1 MKCFFLLQIFY
12 KLTIN
17 CTKISILFLYRR
29 IFTDRV
35 WFVRLCW
42 ALILVV
48 VCACTS
54 FTTAT
59 LLQCDPIS
67 GAWERWKGKSTCV
80 NLYAL
85 WYSNAIYNIL
95 TDVTIVLMVPPVVL
109 SLKLPARQKSALICI
124 FGLGVIVCVASI
136 SRLTTLYS
144 SAYGSDATA
153 GSFVSTIW
161 TTIEAGLGIICANL
175 PMLRTPLQRMF
186 PKLFPSRPGT
196 SQVSAPSGTSNSG
209 EGRTL
214 VLSAKINA
222 VNDSLIM
229 PLQNFTSSMNP
240 AMFVHGESGLGN
252 PSSSIHET

>member
-1 MKCFFLLQIFY
+1 M
-12 KLTIN
+12 
-17 CTKISILFLYRR
+17 
-29 IFTDRV
+29 
-35 WFVRLCW
+35 
-42 ALILVV
+42 V
-48 VCACTS
+48 VCAGIS

-59 LLQCDPIS
+59 LLQCNPIN
-67 GAWERWKGKSTCV
+67 GAWERWKGKFICV

-109 SLKLPARQKSALICI
+109 SLKMPARQKFALVCI
-124 FGLGVIVCVASI
+124 FGLGIIVCVASI

-175 PMLRTPLQRMF
+175 PMLRTPLQRLF

-196 SQVSAPSGTSNSG
+196 GQESGSSGTSNSG

-222 VNDSLIM
+222 VDNSLVL
-229 PLQNFTSSMNP
+229 PLQTSTCSTNP
-240 AMFVHGESGLGN
+240 GLFANGESSLEN
-252 PSSSIHET
+252 AFCPSPAAPTQ